1 MSTGDIFLTGGTGYL
16 GGYTI
21 VELLARTDAR
31 LHLLVRA
38 KNESEA
44 EEKLWRALCLHMD
57 GERFYRILSRIRFVP
72 GDLTA
77 PGLGLN
83 EESRKAVVRDCD
95 SVLHIAASLNR
106 KSAKSCLNVNLRGTL
121 SVIKLAQR
129 IAGGERGLRRYSHVS
144 TVAVAGRRHA
154 EVIEEDQAIDWDRSD
169 YDPYGR
175 TKKFCEHMARE
186 LLPGVPKLFFRPSIV
201 MGDSRHPRTT
211 QFDMVRAFCTLA
223 DMPIVPFS
231 GALRQDIVNADYVGR
246 AVATIHIKDKPA
258 HDIYHLSSGRS
269 SHTAEE
275 IARAL
280 VRSSGRRPA
289 RFAPALTGPF
299 AFGIDRLAG
308 LPKGQLSLIGSLF
321 KVFLPYITYDTVF
334 ANERVVRE
342 LGEAPVPFT
351 EYCTALYEWAT
362 KARFRYPYSPLP
374 PRGKV
379 VPLKPRTIP
388 PAPR

>member
-1 MSTGDIFLTGGTGYL
+1 M
-16 GGYTI
+16 
-21 VELLARTDAR
+21 
-31 LHLLVRA
+31 
-38 KNESEA
+38 
-44 EEKLWRALCLHMD
+44 
-57 GERFYRILSRIRFVP
+57 
-72 GDLTA
+72 
-77 PGLGLN
+77 
-83 EESRKAVVRDCD
+83 VRDCD
-95 SVLHIAASLNR
+95 SVIHIAASLNR

-144 TVAVAGRRHA
+144 TVAVAGKRHA
-154 EVIEEDQAIDWDRSD
+154 EVVEEDLAIDWDRSD

-223 DMPIVPFS
+223 ELPVVPFS

-246 AVATIHIKDKPA
+246 AIASIHLKDRPA
-258 HDIYHLSSGRS
+258 HDIYHLSSGRAS
-269 SHTAEE
+269 KTAQE
-275 IARAL
+275 IGAAL
-280 VRSSGRRPA
+280 VRRSGKRPA

-299 AFGIDRLAG
+299 SFRIDRLAG

-351 EYCTALYEWAT
+351 DYCTELYEWGHPRALPLPLSADAA
-362 KARFRYPYSPLP
+362 AREGGPAQAADHPPASPLTGPLSARQP
-374 PRGKV
+374 PTR
-379 VPLKPRTIP
+379 P
-388 PAPR
+388 